1 MKRRERCTIK
11 LQLFGAA
18 LEFFPCCGLV
28 LHGADALDEDTQ
40 VEALVLIGC
49 VLLQHG
55 RRHRARQQTRKINTA
70 EKLFFIALLG
80 KKPLKLPRTG
90 DVPTEQ
96 VDGIALGLSRLTQ
109 NKQVFSRQ
117 QGNGDHLHQFLPL
130 GHAIIGIRNDR
141 QHLISQ
147 RHFRASLRRQRLFIE
162 AAVLRERIDGND
174 MALSERVRCAG
185 HTAEPVGRFAA
196 KKLILELGENV
207 LLQASLFR
215 VIARYSLDKPQGKLL
230 VHIVIFQPSRSH
242 ERAILTDHTVDA
254 PKIRFHNGV
263 ALSD

>member
-18 LEFFPCCGLV
+18 LELFPCCGLV

-40 VEALVLIGC
+40 VEALVLIGR
-49 VLLQHG
+49 VLLQHSL
-55 RRHRARQQTRKINTA
+55 RHRARQQTRKINTA

-117 QGNGDHLHQFLPL
+117 QGNGDHLHQFLTL
-130 GHAIIGIRNDR
+130 GHAGIHISDNG

-147 RHFRASLRRQRLFIE
+147 GHFIS
-162 AAVLRERIDGND
+162 
-174 MALSERVRCAG
+174 
-185 HTAEPVGRFAA
+185 
-196 KKLILELGENV
+196 
-207 LLQASLFR
+207 SLFF
-215 VIARYSLDKPQGKLL
+215 AGS
-230 VHIVIFQPSRSH
+230 
-242 ERAILTDHTVDA
+242 T
-254 PKIRFHNGV
+254 GV
-263 ALSD
+263 SDTM

>member
-1 MKRRERCTIK
+1 M
-11 LQLFGAA
+11 
-18 LEFFPCCGLV
+18 
-28 LHGADALDEDTQ
+28 
-40 VEALVLIGC
+40 IGR
-49 VLLQHG
+49 VLLQHSL
-55 RRHRARQQTRKINTA
+55 RHRARQQTRKINTA

-90 DVPTEQ
+90 DVPAEQ

-185 HTAEPVGRFAA
+185 HTAEPVG
-196 KKLILELGENV
+196 
-207 LLQASLFR
+207 
-215 VIARYSLDKPQGKLL
+215 
-230 VHIVIFQPSRSH
+230 
-242 ERAILTDHTVDA
+242 
-254 PKIRFHNGV
+254 
-263 ALSD
+263 

>member
-18 LEFFPCCGLV
+18 LELFPCCGLV

-90 DVPTEQ
+90 DVLAEQ
-96 VDGIALGLSRLTQ
+96 VDSIALGL
-109 NKQVFSRQ
+109 
-117 QGNGDHLHQFLPL
+117 
-130 GHAIIGIRNDR
+130 
-141 QHLISQ
+141 
-147 RHFRASLRRQRLFIE
+147 
-162 AAVLRERIDGND
+162 
-174 MALSERVRCAG
+174 AG
-185 HTAEPVGRFAA
+185 FT
-196 KKLILELGENV
+196 
-207 LLQASLFR
+207 
-215 VIARYSLDKPQGKLL
+215 
-230 VHIVIFQPSRSH
+230 
-242 ERAILTDHTVDA
+242 
-254 PKIRFHNGV
+254 
-263 ALSD
+263 